1 MELTERVEELADK
14 QGVSQSE
21 ILEKALEEGVKNLW
35 NEYVLSNYI
44 EGEIDRDEAI
54 ELVGLEKVKRADREM
69 EAVKEDIE
77 WGMNA

>member
-21 ILEKALEEGVKNLW
+21 ILERALEEGVKNLW
-35 NEYVLSNYI
+35 DEHVLSNYL
-44 EGEIDRDEAI
+44 EGELDRQEAI
-54 ELVGLEKVKRADREM
+54 KLVGLEKVKRADREM
-69 EAVKEDIE
+69 EAVREDIE